1 MGGVLSTV
9 HAREERRKPHRTSR
23 RSWNL
28 ASGRL
33 GRVVRFM
40 FGTSFWNGCAA
51 EGMRMPFLRKLDKIM
66 ERVYNDQ
73 AKHTTD
79 YW

>member
-1 MGGVLSTV
+1 
-9 HAREERRKPHRTSR
+9 
-23 RSWNL
+23 
-28 ASGRL
+28 
-33 GRVVRFM
+33 M